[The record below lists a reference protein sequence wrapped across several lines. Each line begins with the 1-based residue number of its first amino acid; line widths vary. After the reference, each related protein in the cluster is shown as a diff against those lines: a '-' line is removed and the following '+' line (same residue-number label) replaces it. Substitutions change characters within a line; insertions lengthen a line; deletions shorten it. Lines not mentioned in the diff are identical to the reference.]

1 MKKTIIKL
9 DKFTTEFAV
18 IRGIDTIITKL
29 TYTTDIGIAQ
39 ITVTANEQRMSTGG
53 FHFTKFFV
61 KVNKT
66 IEKKF
71 SKLSEIIGLEAISF
85 AERLREFVVYG

>member
-9 DKFTTEFAV
+9 DKFTTEFEV

-39 ITVTANEQRMSTGG
+39 ITVTANEQGMSTGG

-61 KVNKT
+61 KVNKS